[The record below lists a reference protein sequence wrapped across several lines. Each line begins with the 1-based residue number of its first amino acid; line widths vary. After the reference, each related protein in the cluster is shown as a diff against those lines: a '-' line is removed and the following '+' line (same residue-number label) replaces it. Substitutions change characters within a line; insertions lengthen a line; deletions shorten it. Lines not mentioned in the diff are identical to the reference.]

1 MSAPSPLTI
10 PLENIASCFE
20 GILPAT
26 ICSCSRDGTPN
37 LTYLSIVH
45 RLDDRHV
52 GLSYQFFNK
61 TRRNVMENPMVQV
74 VVISP
79 ETLRQYRLSLC
90 YERTETESPTF
101 DRMKSRLDAVA
112 SQTGMSQVFRLLGV
126 DIYRVM
132 ECLPLASQA
141 PAESSPKTDPLPELE
156 AFSERLAACGDLD
169 SLLDTALDA
178 LSTIFGFNHS
188 FVMALDEEGTRL
200 YTLASHGYADSGEGS
215 EVWVGEGILGVAAE
229 RRVVVRTTSLAREM
243 LLSRAVRSTARH
255 RGKKNLLEKE
265 ITLPGLP
272 DVQSQLVA
280 PLIAR
285 DRLWGVLCL
294 QSAVTGRFFAGD
306 ERLIQIAARHL
317 AATMAMLARPD
328 ATAPKAALPR
338 PTASRSPI
346 RAIVKHY
353 GVDDSIFIDDAYL
366 IKGVAGRIFWKLVQ
380 SHARTGRVDFTN
392 KEIRLDSALQLPD
405 IKDNLETRL
414 ILLRRRLEA
423 QCDFLRLTRVGRGQF
438 HLEVQRQLAMEE
450 HLQSA

>member
-1 MSAPSPLTI
+1 MSTPSPVTV

-20 GILPAT
+20 GILPST
-26 ICSCSRDGTPN
+26 ICSCSKDGTPN

-79 ETLRQYRLSLC
+79 ETLNQYRLNLC
-90 YERTETESPTF
+90 YERTETEGTTF
-101 DRMKSRLDAVA
+101 DRMKTNLDAVA
-112 SQTGMSQVFRLLGV
+112 SQTGMSQVFRLRGV
-126 DIYRVM
+126 DIYRV
-132 ECLPLASQA
+132 CNCWPVNSQA
-141 PAESSPKTDPLPELE
+141 PAESTPKTDPLPELE
-156 AFSERLAACGDLD
+156 AFSGRLAACNDLD

-178 LSTIFGFNHS
+178 LSTIFGIDHS
-188 FVMALDEEGTRL
+188 FVMALDEEGARL
-200 YTLASHGYADSGEGS
+200 YTLASHGYSESGEGS

-243 LLSRAVRSTARH
+243 IFSRAVRSAVRH
-255 RGKKNLLEKE
+255 REKEKLLEKE
-265 ITLPGLP
+265 IALPGLG

-280 PLIAR
+280 PLVAR
-285 DRLWGVLCL
+285 NRLAGVLCL
-294 QSAVTGRFFAGD
+294 QSAVPGRFMAGD

-328 ATAPKAALPR
+328 ARAPKAAPPR
-338 PTASRSPI
+338 RSAVRSRIST
-346 RAIVKHY
+346 IVKHY
-353 GVDDSIFIDDAYL
+353 EADDSIFIDDAYL
-366 IKGVAGRIFWKLVQ
+366 IKGMAGRIFWKLVQ

-392 KEIRLDSALQLPD
+392 KEIRLDSDLKLPD
-405 IKDNLETRL
+405 IKDNLEARL

-423 QCDFLRLTRVGRGQF
+423 RCGFLRLVRLGRGQF
-438 HLEVQRQLAMEE
+438 HMELQRQLTLEE
-450 HLQSA
+450 HL